1 MNQYR
6 TIIYYKIHKI
16 HNKFTIM
23 TSGLIDFY
31 LTINSLIKLNYTI
44 IKIVEI

>member
-1 MNQYR
+1 MNQYK
-6 TIIYYKIHKI
+6 TIIYYKIYN
-16 HNKFTIM
+16 NKFTIM

>member
-1 MNQYR
+1 MKQYR
-6 TIIYYKIHKI
+6 TIIYYKTNN
-16 HNKFTIM
+16 NKFTIM

-31 LTINSLIKLNYTI
+31 LTINSLIKLNYSI